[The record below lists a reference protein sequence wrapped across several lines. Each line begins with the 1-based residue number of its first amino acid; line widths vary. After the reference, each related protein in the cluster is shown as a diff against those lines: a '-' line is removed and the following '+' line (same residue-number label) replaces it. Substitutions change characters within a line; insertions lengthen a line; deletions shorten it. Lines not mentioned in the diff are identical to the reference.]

1 MRLLRLSDFESHIDD
16 VIIQRGLDYYET
28 GCVSDLEN
36 DGSEWTASVEGSD
49 TYSVGVTLKDGEITD
64 CSCDCPYDWG
74 EHCKHQVAVFY
85 ALRDELKTA
94 RKTAVSA
101 KTKPPKPNLAEILQ
115 KADKPALIAIITEIA
130 EENSFIKDKILLR
143 FSDGRG
149 MAEQVR
155 SLIKSAVRRAIRRG
169 FVEYADVDSAVEGA
183 EAALKLAEKQREA
196 GNLFGCAEICVI
208 VAEEMMDLMDS
219 CDDSNGTAGGMIS
232 EAISLISDMTDNIPR
247 GYHDAD
253 KLFKHLMGHAD
264 SKIYDG
270 WMDWR
275 MDILAACVPLCG
287 DPARRGIFES
297 YFTQARMKGGRNEW
311 ERRYADRAV
320 QRIALSLISR
330 FDGPKR
336 AEAFM
341 AKNLGNPDFRKEFI
355 EKALRKGNPG
365 EALKL
370 CLEGEAADA
379 EYSGLVSEWK
389 KYRYTAYERL
399 NDIPGQKTLAEE
411 FLKGGSFEHYKKLK
425 SLYTADGWPGVL
437 KRLLDDLEKNPH
449 GVYTKILIHEDL
461 KPRLLSYCQKYL
473 QTLTQLYEHLLPDYK
488 SEVGEMFKKIID
500 AQAGRASNRR
510 DYKDVCGVIKHY
522 GTACGKAAAKEIK
535 LTLMEKY
542 PRRPAFI
549 DELNKV

>member
-1 MRLLRLSDFESHIDD
+1 
-16 VIIQRGLDYYET
+16 
-28 GCVSDLEN
+28 
-36 DGSEWTASVEGSD
+36 SVEGSD
-49 TYSVGVTLKDGEITD
+49 AYSVGVTLKDGEITD

-74 EHCKHQVAVFY
+74 EYCKHLVAVFY
-85 ALRDELKTA
+85 ALRDGLKTA
-94 RKTAVSA
+94 RKAAVSA
-101 KTKPPKPNLAEILQ
+101 KPKPPKLDLAEILQ

-130 EENSFIKDKILLR
+130 EENSFIKDKILLK
-143 FSDGRG
+143 FSDDRG
-149 MAEQVR
+149 MAERAR
-155 SLIKSAVRRAIRRG
+155 SLIKSAVKRAMRRG

-196 GNLFGCAEICVI
+196 GNLFECAEICVI
-208 VAEEMMDLMDS
+208 VAEEMMDLMNS
-219 CDDSNGTAGGMIS
+219 CDDSDGTAGGMIS
-232 EAISLISDMTDNIPR
+232 EAISLISDMTGNIPE

-253 KLFKHLMGHAD
+253 KLLKRLMSHAD

-270 WMDWR
+270 WTDWR

-287 DPARRGIFES
+287 DSARRGTFES
-297 YFTQARMKGGRNEW
+297 YFTRMRMKGDENEW
-311 ERRYADRAV
+311 GRRYAERSV

-330 FDGPKR
+330 FDGPER

-341 AKNLGNPDFRKEFI
+341 AENLDNPDFRREFI
-355 EKALRKGNPG
+355 EMALRKGNPA

-379 EYSGLVSEWK
+379 EYPGLVSEWK

-411 FLKGGSFEHYKKLK
+411 FLKGGSFEYYEKFKAI
-425 SLYTADGWPGVL
+425 YTAGEWPGIL
-437 KRLLDDLEKNPH
+437 NRLLDDLEKNPH
-449 GVYTKILIHEDL
+449 GAYTKILIQEDL
-461 KPRLLSYCQKYL
+461 KPRLLLYCHKYL
-473 QTLTQLYEHLLPDYK
+473 NTLPQLYKHLLPDYK
-488 SEVGEMFKKIID
+488 SEVGEMFKKIIA

-535 LTLMEKY
+535 LALMEKY